1 MSKDFTER
9 LFNLSILTLHIVIL
23 SRVRGFYWISDYKFQ
38 ADKEPIIDFFK
49 KGFDLITD
57 GVDPSLM
64 EVKLDM
70 EEISYVQNSMYNME
84 DLQLIKFSKKLL
96 NCIQTGNL
104 ELLLLF
110 INYFLKDY
118 KNQLW
123 KLFSKYDLYS
133 LDGEKVSEFEAILY
147 EVITQSLD
155 NTDHIID
162 YRVYNK

>member
-1 MSKDFTER
+1 M
-9 LFNLSILTLHIVIL
+9 
-23 SRVRGFYWISDYKFQ
+23 
-38 ADKEPIIDFFK
+38 
-49 KGFDLITD
+49 ITD